1 MSALNLDIS
10 PDRGCMN
17 IGRAILLIALV
28 FPGLMVVG
36 TSIYAYN
43 AEYAAMERTERYI
56 ERLARERRGDSRQ
69 LDLAYH
75 RSTVH
80 RINAFTNST
89 WGFIGGIIAA
99 IGIHGLAV
107 TRDDYTQDQ
116 RKS

>member
-1 MSALNLDIS
+1 MS
-10 PDRGCMN
+10 

-28 FPGLMVVG
+28 FPGLMIVG

-43 AEYAAMERTERYI
+43 TDYAATERTERYI
-56 ERLARERRGDSRQ
+56 EKLARERRGDNRQ

-80 RINAFTNST
+80 RMNAFTNGT
-89 WGFIGGIIAA
+89 WGFLGGLIAA
-99 IGIHGLAV
+99 IGIHGLAI
-107 TRDDYTQDQ
+107 TKDDTIQDQ